1 MPRWTSIFLS
11 MLLCIPSDLFA
22 HGGGLNKYGCHNNRS
37 TGDYHCH
44 RTTGKIHSE
53 SAKKPTSFDE
63 NYFNNLLA
71 ERLNGAREVKLEYQL
86 PNSKLTNY
94 VAIDIVTDQFV
105 IEGGLDK
112 RSSLDSIQQA
122 LFASTLSGKQPAVA
136 IYDTD
141 GKWGKYEHRIFEAT
155 KKIGMTFIWFDG
167 VRVTFK

>member
-1 MPRWTSIFLS
+1 VPRLNLIFLS
-11 MLLCIPSDLFA
+11 VLLCIPSGVFA

-44 RTTGKIHSE
+44 RNAGKSPKD
-53 SAKKPTSFDE
+53 SVKKPASFDE

-71 ERLNGAREVKLEYQL
+71 QRLNGAREVNLEYQL
-86 PNSKLTNY
+86 PNGTTTNY
-94 VAIDIVTDQFV
+94 VVIDIVTDRFV

-122 LFASTLSGKQPAVA
+122 LFASTLSGKKPAVA

-167 VRVTFK
+167 VRLTFK